1 MAIEKNI
8 QQFFTAYLEM
18 AALQQQ
24 LEPFSYLERLDE
36 DFIYSN
42 YLTSWPLETKLV
54 DKTLSTDE
62 KVTLLNI
69 NLRFSHHLISQL
81 HPQDERRVPALLPVE
96 ESLRNQFE
104 HLSKKV
110 KESEDKLKS
119 ITADK
124 DGAKKFEEL
133 EARIL

>member
-1 MAIEKNI
+1 
-8 QQFFTAYLEM
+8 
-18 AALQQQ
+18 
-24 LEPFSYLERLDE
+24 
-36 DFIYSN
+36 
-42 YLTSWPLETKLV
+42 
-54 DKTLSTDE
+54 
-62 KVTLLNI
+62 
-69 NLRFSHHLISQL
+69 
-81 HPQDERRVPALLPVE
+81 VPALLPVE